1 MRPKRNNSWAPH
13 AWPAMQKHG
22 FVASL
27 RNRSRG
33 FTLLELMIVISI
45 MMILMAVAVPL
56 YQQHVIQAREAVLR
70 QNLFQ
75 LDSLIEQYRLD
86 KGQSPQ
92 SLDDLV
98 TAGYLPKLPVDPM
111 TLKADWTTDPE
122 DLKVSG
128 YIDKIPDDPMTHE
141 PNWEVVQDEV
151 LLSTDQQ
158 EPGVTD
164 VHSASSNTASDGTA
178 YNTW

>member
-1 MRPKRNNSWAPH
+1 MKRSANQFVETL
-13 AWPAMQKHG
+13 PARSP
-22 FVASL
+22 ASSCTL
-27 RNRSRG
+27 ASGGKRRSKLLCNG

-98 TAGYLPKLPVDPM
+98 TAGYLPKLPADPM
-111 TLKADWTTDPE
+111 TGKADWTTDPE
-122 DLKVSG
+122 DPNNAV
-128 YIDKIPDDPMTHE
+128 DP
-141 PNWEVVQDEV
+141 
-151 LLSTDQQ
+151 QQ
-158 EPGVTD
+158 TGIARA
-164 VHSASSNTASDGTA
+164 HSSSAGTA
-178 YNTW
+178 LNGEAYSTW

>member
-1 MRPKRNNSWAPH
+1 MGTKRNNSWAPH
-13 AWPAMQKHG
+13 AWPAMQKPG
-22 FVASL
+22 FFTSL

-122 DLKVSG
+122 DPNNAV
-128 YIDKIPDDPMTHE
+128 DP
-141 PNWEVVQDEV
+141 
-151 LLSTDQQ
+151 QQ
-158 EPGVTD
+158 TGIARA
-164 VHSASSNTASDGTA
+164 HSSSAGTA
-178 YNTW
+178 LNGEAYSTW

>member
-1 MRPKRNNSWAPH
+1 MGPKRNNSWAPH
-13 AWPAMQKHG
+13 AWPAMQKPG
-22 FVASL
+22 FFTSL

-122 DLKVSG
+122 DPNNAV
-128 YIDKIPDDPMTHE
+128 DP
-141 PNWEVVQDEV
+141 
-151 LLSTDQQ
+151 QQ
-158 EPGVTD
+158 TGIARA
-164 VHSASSNTASDGTA
+164 HSSSAGTA
-178 YNTW
+178 LNGEAYSTW

>member
-1 MRPKRNNSWAPH
+1 MKRRAR
-13 AWPAMQKHG
+13 K
-22 FVASL
+22 FVETLLATSSVEICTDAGGEK
-27 RNRSRG
+27 RRSQIRLYRG

-56 YQQHVIQAREAVLR
+56 YQQHVIQAREAVLK

-86 KGQSPQ
+86 KGQSPE

-111 TLKADWTTDPE
+111 TGKADWTTDPE
-122 DLKVSG
+122 DPTNAV
-128 YIDKIPDDPMTHE
+128 DPQKT
-141 PNWEVVQDEV
+141 
-151 LLSTDQQ
+151 
-158 EPGVTD
+158 GIARA
-164 VHSASSNTASDGTA
+164 HSASAGTA
-178 YNTW
+178 LNGEAYSTW